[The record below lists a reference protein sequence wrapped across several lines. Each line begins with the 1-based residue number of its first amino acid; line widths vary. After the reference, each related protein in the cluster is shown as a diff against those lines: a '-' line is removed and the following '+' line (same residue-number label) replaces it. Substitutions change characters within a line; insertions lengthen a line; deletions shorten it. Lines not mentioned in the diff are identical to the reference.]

1 MEIIKG
7 VLIERENGVNKIV
20 SLLTQKVAWKE
31 YKTDETNRKNQKS
44 YYLKPSISV
53 ITFNVNEFHNANKY
67 KTVRLNK
74 HMHTYTHTPKCCMH
88 TKNQLKHN
96 NMKD

>member
-31 YKTDETNRKNQKS
+31 FKTDETNRKNQKS
-44 YYLKPSISV
+44 YYLKPNISV

-67 KTVRLNK
+67 KIVRLNK
-74 HMHTYTHTPKCCMH
+74 HMRTHTHTHTPLNAACIQR
-88 TKNQLKHN
+88 NS
-96 NMKD
+96 